1 MIHELERKK
10 IQFFQYIYKT
20 YFKTLNYKNNKIIS
34 ITIKFKF
41 EMVIVSLS
49 KKERKNKI
57 LGRLKTF
64 TLLNNY
70 HKYSKKY

>member
-1 MIHELERKK
+1 MIHELEKK

-20 YFKTLNYKNNKIIS
+20 YFKTLNYKNIKIIS